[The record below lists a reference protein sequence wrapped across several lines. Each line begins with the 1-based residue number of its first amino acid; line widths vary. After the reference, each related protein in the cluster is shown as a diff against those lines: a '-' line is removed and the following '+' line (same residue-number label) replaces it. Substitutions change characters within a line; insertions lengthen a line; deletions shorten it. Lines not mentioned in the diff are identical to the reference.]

1 MFIMTIIIIN
11 RTQAQGGVEKKEHG
25 HISSGPENKT
35 SWVFFVVVVFCFV
48 LILWSFQWTS
58 LEVHREEIY
67 KGKNAYSLVWQSA
80 EGRAD
85 EKFGSVN
92 RFRPFYSSSC
102 EHSAWHSLD
111 CPPCLCFDA
120 GCGGQ
125 ACTAGSILALEL
137 WAPGGREWGVLSF
150 SVYVFF
156 AQIQN

>member
-1 MFIMTIIIIN
+1 MNFF
-11 RTQAQGGVEKKEHG
+11 G
-25 HISSGPENKT
+25 SPSGKDLQFLKN
-35 SWVFFVVVVFCFV
+35 
-48 LILWSFQWTS
+48 LL
-58 LEVHREEIY
+58 
-67 KGKNAYSLVWQSA
+67 KNAYSLVWQSA

-111 CPPCLCFDA
+111 CPPCLCFNA

-137 WAPGGREWGVLSF
+137 WAPGGRE
-150 SVYVFF
+150 
-156 AQIQN
+156 